1 MSNYSFN
8 TTVLQLLINIS
19 ALRIE
24 NSFLIIVYYP
34 NHFTREKYMMFRD
47 MNGILCCYKNW
58 LTGVSCFSL
67 GGQPSAPPS
76 QPSSQNYTGSG
87 KNALYT
93 LPSPYTGKPWSVFSY
108 DGTDKEEEDR
118 YLAWYFSKVEHIH
131 YTASDWKCYMW
142 IEVYSPTDYLREEKL
157 IIEEAIKTYWIFKC
171 FKCKMAKVK

>member
-118 YLAWYFSKVEHIH
+118 YLAWYLYKSRTHTLHCSLLKTLHVNWSIFTYWLFERRK
-131 YTASDWKCYMW
+131 
-142 IEVYSPTDYLREEKL
+142 TDYWRSNKNLL
-157 IIEEAIKTYWIFKC
+157 NF
-171 FKCKMAKVK
+171 